1 MNDMKE
7 NDFEK
12 FEALLQGKSYG
23 ELTPAEWK
31 FVNQWVESEEEY
43 QALRSSAQQTAT
55 WFKVNPVS
63 APGNEVL
70 AKLRR
75 TLKKEKHSRV
85 VAFAVKPIWGYAATA
100 LLFGGLGW
108 WIGQPASTPVQ
119 KPIVEQVLVRD
130 TVYMTVKPDTIFVE
144 RVVYREPG
152 ILAKSPVKPEVQKDI
167 RGVSMK
173 EKEELDKLLV
183 SGTE

>member
-12 FEALLQGKSYG
+12 FEALLHAKSYG
-23 ELTPAEWK
+23 ELTPAERK
-31 FVNQWVESEEEY
+31 LVNQWVESEEEY
-43 QALRSSAQQTAT
+43 QALRSSAQQMAA
-55 WFKVNPVS
+55 WFKLNPVS

-70 AKLRR
+70 AKLKRS
-75 TLKKEKHSRV
+75 LKKEKHSRV
-85 VAFAVKPIWGYAATA
+85 VEFGVKPIWGYAATA

-108 WIGQPASTPVQ
+108 WIGQPEEVPIP

-130 TVYMTVKPDTIFVE
+130 TVYMTQVDTIFLE
-144 RVVYREPG
+144 RVIYREPAMVANKP
-152 ILAKSPVKPEVQKDI
+152 IKPEGQKDI
-167 RGVSMK
+167 RGISMK